1 MRYSRWNVKIL
12 TLLLCCLVAA
22 GCGNDNTDFV
32 FNPSTTPTVNGT
44 VAGKLFLGTPIP
56 NVPITVETFDGRAL
70 ASTTTDRSGNFVL
83 QGSFPADFRVAARP
97 ESESSVA
104 FFREVRGFNSEGV
117 FAAITVQTSLASLL
131 AQAQP
136 STPLADHEAA
146 VRRGLG
152 LRENESLAKLNESVN
167 EKFSQLAFFA
177 EARQNGGVQA
187 YIEQLL
193 ASEGLDRPLRLRH
206 QTLNVDLSGLPPAL
220 AGPLGRLQNDPDL
233 RTSTLRLAARGL
245 PDSPTGAIFYRR
257 VTPPTVGE
265 QQVLGQFGEVVA
277 AIGEV
282 AEDVGESLLEDVGE
296 DAVDSIFDAITG
308 NDSNGDDD
316 DDQGQTYS
324 AAQIAYFVGGDLNE
338 VIQQLTDIQSTASQI
353 LDSLQAAAQ
362 TATQAALQNDFKTA
376 NTFVDT
382 IEGYQNNL
390 VVGVNEAL
398 GQDSYFD
405 NQPGTL
411 PQNVQTTVAQL
422 QNAQSIT
429 ELTQAVN
436 SLGALLGGAD
446 SVPPAVIGQSYPPV
460 LVNTSS
466 DGTPSAARPNLV
478 LAQRDALFEPLG
490 IVVDSDTQVFANFPV
505 RSAALLDQVLGPWE
519 GYAQSQILGANLI
532 AEAAHLSSN
541 PVPNIELARAYA
553 NNVAINLKE
562 TRAQIPDYPV
572 SEDYIIDVQA
582 GLCWYAV
589 VQAPNQDVV
598 SITENFDDGIHQDW
612 RLPSPLE
619 MQSLLL
625 RVGVAAGDGRY
636 VENPDL
642 QDVVNG
648 LQALGFDTTQMS
660 STDSFLFSFD
670 YELNGSTWTTPSTD
684 GGILYSLTGD
694 YRSNLVNNLSG
705 FSPGSTV
712 PHSFILCRTVGEQPT
727 FDCLQ
732 FEANDTTTLLNPGP
746 GTWPDDFVT
755 NDVQDDELPSLGVC
769 IGIDKFLADDS
780 SYILPLADWQI
791 NTGSS
796 SYALGDVTFSTDYVY
811 GPTYLQKQI
820 LPPTYFQTVDTPS
833 GRADRAGI
841 ELSNF
846 ASTFGNTLRHA
857 NAAAGTNV
865 TWTTLGLDDT
875 GAFPRRLT
883 GERPNYYET
892 PQPQIE
898 PQQIQISPRN
908 VRINVPLVG
917 TSQQFVVTG
926 FNQDQTVVD
935 LTGQVTWS
943 VTAEGGG
950 AAVGASFSTQTP
962 GLLNLQDVANAT
974 QNLVITAQLANPSL
988 TDTTNVNAVH

>member
-1 MRYSRWNVKIL
+1 M
-12 TLLLCCLVAA
+12 
-22 GCGNDNTDFV
+22 
-32 FNPSTTPTVNGT
+32 
-44 VAGKLFLGTPIP
+44 
-56 NVPITVETFDGRAL
+56 
-70 ASTTTDRSGNFVL
+70 
-83 QGSFPADFRVAARP
+83 
-97 ESESSVA
+97 
-104 FFREVRGFNSEGV
+104 
-117 FAAITVQTSLASLL
+117 
-131 AQAQP
+131 
-136 STPLADHEAA
+136 
-146 VRRGLG
+146 
-152 LRENESLAKLNESVN
+152 
-167 EKFSQLAFFA
+167 
-177 EARQNGGVQA
+177 
-187 YIEQLL
+187 
-193 ASEGLDRPLRLRH
+193 
-206 QTLNVDLSGLPPAL
+206 
-220 AGPLGRLQNDPDL
+220 
-233 RTSTLRLAARGL
+233 
-245 PDSPTGAIFYRR
+245 
-257 VTPPTVGE
+257 
-265 QQVLGQFGEVVA
+265 
-277 AIGEV
+277 
-282 AEDVGESLLEDVGE
+282 
-296 DAVDSIFDAITG
+296 
-308 NDSNGDDD
+308 
-316 DDQGQTYS
+316 
-324 AAQIAYFVGGDLNE
+324 
-338 VIQQLTDIQSTASQI
+338 
-353 LDSLQAAAQ
+353 
-362 TATQAALQNDFKTA
+362 
-376 NTFVDT
+376 
-382 IEGYQNNL
+382 
-390 VVGVNEAL
+390 
-398 GQDSYFD
+398 
-405 NQPGTL
+405 
-411 PQNVQTTVAQL
+411 
-422 QNAQSIT
+422 
-429 ELTQAVN
+429 
-436 SLGALLGGAD
+436 
-446 SVPPAVIGQSYPPV
+446 
-460 LVNTSS
+460 
-466 DGTPSAARPNLV
+466 
-478 LAQRDALFEPLG
+478 
-490 IVVDSDTQVFANFPV
+490 
-505 RSAALLDQVLGPWE
+505 
-519 GYAQSQILGANLI
+519 
-532 AEAAHLSSN
+532 
-541 PVPNIELARAYA
+541 
-553 NNVAINLKE
+553 AINLKE